1 MNKEV
6 KDKWI
11 EALESGK
18 YKQGQENL
26 RKGDKYCCLGVLC
39 DIIDTSKW
47 YSYDFE
53 GLYEYTYN
61 NVEASYGTTL
71 PYNLRIKLEIT
82 PEQQSELIQLNDAED
97 YDFPAIADWIK
108 ENL

>member
-6 KDKWI
+6 KAKWI

-18 YKQGQENL
+18 YKQGQEQL
-26 RKGDKYCCLGVLC
+26 RNRDKYCCLGVLC
-39 DIIDTSKW
+39 DIIDTSKLCF
-47 YSYDFE
+47 YSSE
-53 GLYEYTYN
+53 GLYEYN
-61 NVEASYGTTL
+61 SDEGSYETIL
-71 PYNLRIKLEIT
+71 PYSLRAKLGIT
-82 PEQQSELIQLNDAED
+82 SEQESDLIQLNDAED